1 MSVVVY
7 VLTALAAVVVVLTR
21 VRLGGSRAAGKIQVG
36 RRLLDVHTVAGVLAL
51 LVWTAFL
58 LAGDDTALGGSDAGI
73 VAIGL
78 WWIVGLAGLAILLR
92 WLPARGKHAA
102 AGAGDTWSQG
112 PWLSLLA
119 HLGMIVGIGVFTW
132 AYVTQAV

>member
-1 MSVVVY
+1 MTVLVY
-7 VLTALAAVVVVLTR
+7 VLTVLAAVVVVLTR
-21 VRLGGSRAAGKIQVG
+21 VRLGGSRAAGSLQVG

-51 LVWTAFL
+51 LVWTVFL
-58 LAGDDTALGGSDAGI
+58 IAGDDTALGGSNAGI

-78 WWIVGLAGLAILLR
+78 WWIVALAGLAILLR
-92 WLPARGKHAA
+92 WMPARGKHAA

-119 HLGMIVGIGVFTW
+119 HLGMGVGVGVFTW
-132 AYVTQAV
+132 AYLTQVV